1 LTKAHAA
8 LSVES
13 GNTRLVIWNE
23 EKVEM
28 TNPDLTATPSV
39 ERDMKRSPNSPR
51 TLFSSM
57 MTAVAYACAVIA
69 LIPLVAVL
77 SYVLINGFAR
87 LGPALFVQ
95 LPPAPGLTGGGF
107 GNAFLGT
114 LTTVGISAALS
125 IPFGV
130 MAAIYLSEYARGTK
144 LADVIDFFTNVLSG
158 VPSIVVGAFAYSLV
172 VLTTG
177 RFSAVAG
184 GVALAVLML
193 PTIVRTSAE
202 ALEAVSNDYRQ
213 AAVGLGA
220 TRIQTTLK
228 IVLPAAIPSILT
240 GVMLAIAR
248 AAGET
253 APVLFTASFSRYWNS
268 GLSLNPLNVNPATYF
283 TNGIWEPTATM
294 SRLVFDFATA
304 PYKNQQELAWAGSLV
319 LVALVL
325 VTSILSRW
333 ITSRRK

>member
-1 LTKAHAA
+1 
-8 LSVES
+8 
-13 GNTRLVIWNE
+13 
-23 EKVEM
+23 M
-28 TNPDLTATPSV
+28 TNLDSVATPFV
-39 ERDMKRSPNSPR
+39 ERSMKRTPTSAR
-51 TLFSSM
+51 TLFSSF
-57 MTAVAYACAVIA
+57 MTVVAYACAAIA
-69 LIPLVAVL
+69 LIPLAAVL
-77 SYVLINGFAR
+77 SYVLVNGFAR
-87 LGPALFVQ
+87 LGPSLFVE
-95 LPPAPGLTGGGF
+95 LPPAPGLPGGGF

-114 LTTVGISAALS
+114 LTTVGISAVLS

-130 MAAIYLSEYARGTK
+130 LGAIYLSEFARGTK

-158 VPSIVVGAFAYSLV
+158 VPSIVIGAFAYSLV

-184 GVALAVLML
+184 GIALSVLML
-193 PTIVRTSAE
+193 PTIVRTAAE
-202 ALEAVSNDYRQ
+202 ALEAVPNEYRQ

-228 IVLPAAIPSILT
+228 IVLPAAVPAILT

-253 APVLFTASFSRYWNS
+253 APILFTASFSRYWNS
-268 GLSLNPLNVNPATYF
+268 GLSLNPLNVNPATYL
-283 TNGIWEPTATM
+283 TNGVWEPTATM
-294 SRLVFDFATA
+294 SRLVFSYATA

-319 LVALVL
+319 LIALVL

-333 ITSRRK
+333 MTRRRK

>member
-1 LTKAHAA
+1 
-8 LSVES
+8 
-13 GNTRLVIWNE
+13 
-23 EKVEM
+23 M
-28 TNPDLTATPSV
+28 TSPDVASPLADRS
-39 ERDMKRSPNSPR
+39 MKRSPTSPR
-51 TLFSSM
+51 TLFSSV
-57 MTAVAYACAVIA
+57 MTVIAYACAVIA
-69 LIPLVAVL
+69 LIPLLAVL

-87 LGPALFVQ
+87 LSPALFVQ
-95 LPPAPGLTGGGF
+95 LPPAPGLQGGGF
-107 GNAFLGT
+107 GNAFMGT
-114 LTTVGISAALS
+114 LATVGIAAAFS

-130 MAAIYLSEYARGTK
+130 LAAIYLSEFAQGTK

-158 VPSIVVGAFAYSLV
+158 VPSIVVGAFAYSLI
-172 VLTTG
+172 VLATG

-184 GVALAVLML
+184 GIALAVLML
-193 PTIVRTSAE
+193 PTIVRTAAE
-202 ALEAVSNDYRQ
+202 ALEAVPRDYRQ
-213 AAVGLGA
+213 AAIGLGA
-220 TRIQTTLK
+220 TRIQTTLL
-228 IVLPAAIPSILT
+228 IVLPAAIPAILT

-268 GLSLNPLNVNPATYF
+268 GLSLNPPRVNPATYL

-325 VTSILSRW
+325 ITSILSRW
-333 ITSRRK
+333 ATRRRK